1 MQNKKPTESEL
12 EILQVLWQQGPQ
24 SVRQV
29 NVELNLQREVGYTTT
44 LKTMQIM
51 SEKGLAERDTSS
63 RTHIYSATKPQTDT
77 QNYLLGEFLQS
88 AYRGSAKKLVLQAL
102 GNHET
107 TMAELEEIK
116 SLIEQLEKGK

>member
-1 MQNKKPTESEL
+1 MHNIKPTESEL
-12 EILQVLWQQGPQ
+12 EILQVLWQKGPR

-29 NVELNLQREVGYTTT
+29 NEELNLNREVGYTTT

-51 SEKGLAERDTSS
+51 SEKGLAKRDTSK
-63 RTHIYSATKPQTDT
+63 RTHIYSATMPQSDT

-102 GNHET
+102 GNHDT
-107 TMAELEEIK
+107 TKAELEEIK
-116 SLIEQLEKGK
+116 SLIQQLEKDK